1 MIFVLKSLII
11 KNYALI
17 EDLNGSFD
25 SGFTVIT
32 GETGAGKSI
41 LLSAL
46 DLVLGRRADTRVMR
60 DANKKCIVE
69 AHFELSAYHLAPV
82 FEDLELDY
90 DSTTILRREIWPSG
104 KSRAFV
110 NDSPVS
116 LNQIKELKKYLVE
129 IHHQGDTHNLDNQ
142 KVQLDFIDTIAGLEG
157 LVQKYSLDYMNWRS
171 ATAQYDEL
179 LIRRQKS
186 IQEADYQKFIL
197 DELSA
202 LNLDDLDQSALESS
216 RNLAQNQEQVQHVIN
231 EVSGMINQEEMGLLD
246 RLFLVR
252 QRMNSIGS
260 VSDDFLKLA
269 DRLDGLRIELQD
281 IQSTLEAQLDHVHY
295 EPEALIKMEKILDDL
310 YRIQRKHGVDNVG
323 ELIKMRDT
331 LTQGIEDS
339 GKLDDQITQ
348 LEHELTAMKDDLD
361 QQAQCLFDKR
371 TAILPDIESRLKRFF
386 SELALP
392 DAELNFKLERTPEL
406 NAFGG
411 MRSSI
416 EFSANK
422 GIQLQ
427 PIEKVASGGEMSR
440 VTLSFKAVIAEH
452 QQLPTL
458 IFDEIDTGI
467 SGDTAQKMA
476 EILAQMSTRGQLFCL
491 THLPQTAAKGR
502 FHKRIFKQISEGKT
516 RTFMRDL
523 DAQERVLEIA
533 QMIGGHE
540 LTDSAKA
547 HARQLL
553 N

>member
-1 MIFVLKSLII
+1 MLKSLII

-295 EPEALIKMEKILDDL
+295 EPEALIKMEQILDDL

-323 ELIKMRDT
+323 ELITMRDT

-516 RTFMRDL
+516 RTFIRDL

>member
-1 MIFVLKSLII
+1 M
-11 KNYALI
+11 
-17 EDLNGSFD
+17 
-25 SGFTVIT
+25 IT

-142 KVQLDFIDTIAGLEG
+142 KVQLDFIDTIAGLEV

-295 EPEALIKMEKILDDL
+295 EPEALIKMEQILDDL

-323 ELIKMRDT
+323 ELITMRDT

-516 RTFMRDL
+516 RTFIRDL

>member
-295 EPEALIKMEKILDDL
+295 EPEALLKMEQILDDL